1 MRNLFIS
8 VVWLMAAPLLAAA
21 QETISLQEL
30 RSRIDGGFT
39 TPAENVYVEG
49 IITGEPE
56 SLNHEKN
63 VNSHYSYT
71 STAPASRTTYMQ
83 DAEGRYGFRLQFTAT
98 RHALIPRYSH
108 ILLNLK
114 GLELSKE
121 EGFGYTI
128 SGITPENLVRTEAG
142 SKDDVPVKCRKVSE
156 LTPEDVYTFVT
167 LQDCEFVFKEG
178 SYMNVY
184 ETYLPASE
192 TNKGLG
198 ANSTLD
204 SWASLLV
211 DRDGKPFYMLMN
223 GRCPWRR
230 KGNGLPQGAGRISG
244 ILVHTVLERYGDCLG
259 PYQIRPVAEEDIDF
273 GGAPQF
279 RTLAEWDWMDNA
291 AEFRTEAGPKRSV
304 TGERIAADQGS
315 GWLHTDV
322 VGSVVR
328 GNDMDNPAVEDPASY
343 GAKGGKGMVSR
354 GAMVIKAEANKWWNW
369 LDDRGKSL
377 IVEYSSEGIS
387 GEEMFLAFSFS
398 AGVISPAS
406 SYHYPSWWCV
416 EYSTDGLHFERI
428 PVPDIALHTYPWWWN
443 TPVHGVTNMIS
454 TQTGLGMTEHLVPL
468 PSALFGQKTVTL
480 RISPSCRKAGTLG
493 YEHNDQAALRPN
505 LNTMTFVNFGAVAV
519 RYR

>member
-1 MRNLFIS
+1 MKHLISFLFFLG
-8 VVWLMAAPLLAAA
+8 VTAMGAAA
-21 QETISLQEL
+21 QEMISFAQL
-30 RSRIDGGFT
+30 RSRIDEGAVATDG
-39 TPAENVYVEG
+39 NLYVEG

-108 ILLNLK
+108 VLLNLK
-114 GLELSKE
+114 GLTLSKE

-128 SGITPENLVRTEAG
+128 SEIAPENLVRIEAG
-142 SKDDVPVKCRKVSE
+142 KKEDVPIKSRRVSD
-156 LTPEDVYTFVT
+156 LTPEDIYTFVT
-167 LQDCEFVFKEG
+167 LEDCEFVFKGG

-211 DRDGKPFYMLMN
+211 DKDGNPFYLLMN

-273 GGAPQF
+273 HGASHFQ
-279 RTLAEWDWMDNA
+279 TLAEWDWMDNA
-291 AEFRTEAGPKRSV
+291 AEFRTEGGPKRSV
-304 TGERIAADQGS
+304 VNERIAADQGR
-315 GWLHTDV
+315 GWIHTDV
-322 VGSVVR
+322 VGTVVR
-328 GNDMDNPAVEDPASY
+328 EMVELSGRQREIRYCRIFNGGNLRRRNVPGLLFLGRCDFTGFLLPLPLMVVCGVFYGRIPFRTRPDAGHRTPYFSLVVEYAGIWRNQHDFHPDRARNDGAPGPAS
-343 GAKGGKGMVSR
+343 G
-354 GAMVIKAEANKWWNW
+354 
-369 LDDRGKSL
+369 
-377 IVEYSSEGIS
+377 
-387 GEEMFLAFSFS
+387 LAFRSEDS
-398 AGVISPAS
+398 DLA
-406 SYHYPSWWCV
+406 H
-416 EYSTDGLHFERI
+416 L
-428 PVPDIALHTYPWWWN
+428 PV
-443 TPVHGVTNMIS
+443 
-454 TQTGLGMTEHLVPL
+454 L
-468 PSALFGQKTVTL
+468 PEGRHARV
-480 RISPSCRKAGTLG
+480 
-493 YEHNDQAALRPN
+493 
-505 LNTMTFVNFGAVAV
+505 
-519 RYR
+519 

>member
-1 MRNLFIS
+1 MKHLIS
-8 VVWLMAAPLLAAA
+8 FLLCLWVTGLGAAA
-21 QETISLQEL
+21 QEILSLGEL
-30 RSRIDGGFT
+30 RSRIDGGT
-39 TPAENVYVEG
+39 VTSEGNLYVEG

-83 DAEGRYGFRLQFTAT
+83 DAEGKYGFRLRFTAT

-114 GLELSKE
+114 GLTLSKE

-128 SGITPENLVRTEAG
+128 SEIAPENLVRTEAG
-142 SKDDVPVKCRKVSE
+142 KPEDVPVKLRRIAD

-167 LQDCEFVFKEG
+167 LQDCEFVFKGG

-204 SWASLLV
+204 SWASLLT

-230 KGNGLPQGAGRISG
+230 KGNGLPQGAGNISG

-273 GGAPQF
+273 HGASHF
-279 RTLAEWDWMDNA
+279 KTLAEWDWMDNA
-291 AEFRTEAGPKRSV
+291 PEFRTESGPRRSV
-304 TGERIAADQGS
+304 VNERIAADRGS
-315 GWLHTDV
+315 GWIRTDV
-322 VGSVVR
+322 EGAVVR
-328 GNDMDNPAVEDPASY
+328 GVDMDNPVVEDPASY

-354 GAMVIKAEANKWWNW
+354 GAMVIRAEANKWWNW
-369 LDDRGKSL
+369 LDDRGKSV
-377 IVEYSSEGIS
+377 IVECSTEGIS
-387 GEEMFLAFSFS
+387 GEDLFLAFSFS

-416 EYSTDGLHFERI
+416 EYSTDGFHFER
-428 PVPDIALHTYPWWWN
+428 VPMKDIALHTYPWWWN
-443 TPVHGVTNMIS
+443 TPVYGVTNMIS

-468 PSALFGQKTVTL
+468 PSTLFGQNEVTL

-493 YEHNDQAALRPN
+493 YEHNDQAAIRPN
-505 LNTMTFVNFGAVAV
+505 LKTVTFVNFGDVAI